1 MWWYQVGM
9 IHVVIR
15 DLEIEIL
22 ILKKSKKL
30 KDNFE
35 KYQALNHF
43 EETS

>member
-9 IHVVIR
+9 IHVVFR

-22 ILKKSKKL
+22 ILQKSKKL
-30 KDNFE
+30 KDYFE
-35 KYQALNHF
+35 KYQTLNHF

>member
-1 MWWYQVGM
+1 M

-15 DLEIEIL
+15 VLEIEFL

-30 KDNFE
+30 KDYFE